1 MITNSLTLLLSVLE
15 GYRVPHLSTCSEK
28 VKKRSYF
35 QISQTPVL
43 ICLVYVCTGPVL
55 KFDLA
60 QIKDFQFMEAPY
72 VQTRHLSSASQF
84 FQGEHAEK
92 NHFPTASPGPLSPA
106 GNPSKA
112 KRQKLI
118 DNEANGFSLSDKQF

>member
-55 KFDLA
+55 KSELA

-92 NHFPTASPGPLSPA
+92 IISPRHLQGHFPQPA
-106 GNPSKA
+106 TQA
-112 KRQKLI
+112 KQRGR
-118 DNEANGFSLSDKQF
+118 N